1 MKFTEAHRHFLAA
14 LRKDAA
20 LPPPALRTDTVEAF
34 HEWKAEMRAYDQ
46 AQLDLGLVTA
56 EQLQERNAAVRLRG
70 RTARIVKHAQ
80 YA

>member
-14 LRKDAA
+14 LRQDAA
-20 LPPPALRTDTVEAF
+20 LPPPALRMETVEEF

-56 EQLQERNAAVRLRG
+56 EELRVRNAAVPIRG
-70 RTARIVKHAQ
+70 RKARIVRHEQ